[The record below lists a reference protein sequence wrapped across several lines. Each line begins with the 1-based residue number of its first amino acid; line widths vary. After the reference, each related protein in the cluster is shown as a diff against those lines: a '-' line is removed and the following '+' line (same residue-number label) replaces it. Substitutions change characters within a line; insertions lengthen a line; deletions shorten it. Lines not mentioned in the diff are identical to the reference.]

1 MSKMTPD
8 TQAIVDQHLEALMLD
23 LKRIGFPA
31 SGAVV
36 GILHGDETSVS
47 WCVEDDVKSEDGE
60 TVPVEVIVREIAVG
74 IDLATAE

>member
-1 MSKMTPD
+1 MTPD

-47 WCVEDDVKSEDGE
+47 WCVSDEVKDKDGKP
-60 TVPVEVIVREIAVG
+60 VPVETIVREIASE
-74 IDLATAE
+74 IELATT